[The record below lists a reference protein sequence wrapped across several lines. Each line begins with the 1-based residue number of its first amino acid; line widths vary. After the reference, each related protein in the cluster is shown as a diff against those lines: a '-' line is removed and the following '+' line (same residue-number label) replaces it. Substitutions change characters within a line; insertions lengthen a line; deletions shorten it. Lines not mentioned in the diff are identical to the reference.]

1 MMMPSETMARR
12 AIMTLLDNRAAEA
25 TICPS
30 EAARALVAADGASQ
44 KDDWRSAMPTV
55 HAAVDQLLSEGLVS
69 LSWKKE
75 PLTQRSGPYRISR
88 VVRP

>member
-1 MMMPSETMARR
+1 MQPSQIDDAARR
-12 AIMTLLDNRAAEA
+12 AVMTLLNNRAAEA

-30 EAARALVAADGASQ
+30 EVARALVAADDRKQ

-55 HAAVDQLLSEGLVS
+55 HAAVDHLLSEGLVR
-69 LSWKKE
+69 LSWKTQ

-88 VVRP
+88 VRP